1 MIYINRDSALPPP
14 IFQSPSMENAKQK
27 IKDFYQQDPSIR
39 RQQKYSNPRDNTF
52 RQEFLPVLR
61 DEFNGKCAYCE
72 SLINLASAH
81 SEYDHFRPKQSARGF
96 DGEASEAHYWWLV
109 YDWNN
114 IYYSCTKCNMY
125 KSTWFPV
132 EGERGALNTE
142 RQYLLQ
148 LEKNLL
154 VDPCWNNPDEHFKY
168 DLEGKL
174 IGTTPNGVATIDI
187 IKLNR
192 EDLVAERILAI
203 FEIEESFK
211 VFKSLTDRV
220 PLDVPK
226 LNDFFKDWREI
237 FSDRC
242 TKPYLGIRRYYIRQF
257 LDEYEDGFSQ
267 YLTNRDWVMTTDEQL
282 EEMRNRTPKE
292 PVLFDYENAELISEA
307 VQEMQKKVKR
317 EKHIFIDRIELK
329 NFKCF
334 SDLTVNFNND
344 VSSDEGDED
353 QQFSEPWILF
363 LGENGVGKSSILKAF
378 AIGLSGREYIKTLN
392 IEGTDLLK
400 SGTDLGFIKVHMVGG
415 IAPAMVTFTENEV
428 TSNIELPIIDFVA
441 YNAIR
446 LKHIPPAI
454 VPEIVHYEGAKAK
467 NLFDFTSSLID
478 SDEWLRMQSEERF
491 DLVALTLK
499 DLMSLDKEEHIV
511 LIDGRAGMR
520 RVDRHLYV
528 DELSDGYQAIFHMA
542 IDIMATIQKKDLPF
556 YLAEGMIII
565 DEIGAHLH
573 PRWRMEVVE
582 KLRRAFPR
590 MRFVVS
596 THEPLC
602 LRGIRKGETVVLR
615 KDEAANVQVLTDLPD
630 PADLRVDQILTSDFF
645 GLNSTMDRE
654 TEHRFKEYYELLA
667 KGPDSLLPEDL
678 ERIATL
684 KSQLPKIRYLG
695 NNLRESIIYEV
706 VDRLLADKKAKNSL
720 ENVESITQEAF
731 LRLQK
736 IWDIN

>member
-1 MIYINRDSALPPP
+1 
-14 IFQSPSMENAKQK
+14 MEDAKRK
-27 IKDFYQQDPSIR
+27 IEDFYMQDPSIR
-39 RQQKYSNPRDNTF
+39 RQQKYSNSQDNNF

-72 SLINLASAH
+72 SLINLASSH

-132 EGERGALNTE
+132 EGERAGLNTR
-142 RQYLLQ
+142 RQDLLRF
-148 LEKNLL
+148 EKNLL
-154 VDPCWNNPDEHFKY
+154 VDPCWDEPDEHFKY
-168 DLEGKL
+168 DQEAKL
-174 IGTTPNGVATIDI
+174 VGTTPNGVASIDI

-192 EDLVAERILAI
+192 EDLVAERLIAI
-203 FEIEESFK
+203 FTIEESFK
-211 VFKSLTDRV
+211 VFKSLIDIIPFDIPR
-220 PLDVPK
+220 
-226 LNDFFKDWREI
+226 LNDFLKDWREI
-237 FSDRC
+237 FSDSC
-242 TKPYLGIRRYYIRQF
+242 TKPYLGIQRYFIRQF
-257 LDEYEDGFSQ
+257 LDEYEDGLSQ
-267 YLTNRDWVMTTDEQL
+267 YLINRDWVMTSDEQL
-282 EEMRNRTPKE
+282 EEMRNRAPKE
-292 PVLFDYENAELISEA
+292 PIHFEHQNSELISEA
-307 VQEMQKKVKR
+307 VLEMQKKVKR

-334 SDLTVNFNND
+334 SDLTVKFNNEIT
-344 VSSDEGDED
+344 SNEAED
-353 QQFSEPWILF
+353 DKQLSEPWILF

-392 IEGTDLLK
+392 IEGIDLLK
-400 SGTDLGFIKVHMVGG
+400 SGTDIGFIKVHMVGG
-415 IAPAMVTFTENEV
+415 IAPAMVIFTRTEI

-446 LKHIPPAI
+446 LKHTPPAI
-454 VPEIVHYEGAKAK
+454 VPEVVQYDGAKAK
-467 NLFDFTSSLID
+467 NLFDFTSSLLD
-478 SDEWLRMQSEERF
+478 SDEWLGIQSKESF
-491 DLVALTLK
+491 DLIALTLK

-520 RVDRHLYV
+520 RVDRHLYI

-573 PRWRMEVVE
+573 PRWRMQVVE

-615 KDEAANVQVLTDLPD
+615 KDEDANIQVVTDLPD

-645 GLNSTMDRE
+645 GLNSTMDVE
-654 TEHRFKEYYELLA
+654 TEHRFKEYYDLLG
-667 KGPDSLLPEDL
+667 KEHDSLLPDDL
-678 ERIATL
+678 KRIAIL
-684 KSQLPKIRYLG
+684 KSNLPKIRYLG
-695 NNLRESIIYEV
+695 DNLRESIIYEV
-706 VDRLLADKKAKNSL
+706 VDRLLADKKAKKSL
-720 ENVESITQEAF
+720 ESADSITQEAF

-736 IWDIN
+736 IWDVN